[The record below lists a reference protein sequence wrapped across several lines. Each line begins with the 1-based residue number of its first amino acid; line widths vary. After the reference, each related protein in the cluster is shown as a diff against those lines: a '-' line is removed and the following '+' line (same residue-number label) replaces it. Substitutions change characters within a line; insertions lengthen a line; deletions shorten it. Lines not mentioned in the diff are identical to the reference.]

1 MEWIPSIIN
10 HFWWSIVTSD
20 GDADLIWEK
29 VKSIVFHTIN
39 KHKWPGAKKFKKC
52 AHENLTRHDER
63 QTQWMKEDSE
73 AHKALKS
80 VMLDKHLHN
89 DIKYLTNVVNTTS
102 VEVFN
107 NVLLKY
113 LPKQY
118 HFEFEHMEL
127 GAYLAALDTNA
138 NVNRKQAVLNGT
150 ERFKIAWRKST
161 KKRVARVVYEP
172 KSYNYLKKGFRSVY
186 KRAEFKK
193 KKKPAKKRVMA
204 PENPDAKDE
213 IIQRRLKYKRFKN

>member
-1 MEWIPSIIN
+1 MQ
-10 HFWWSIVTSD
+10 
-20 GDADLIWEK
+20 
-29 VKSIVFHTIN
+29 
-39 KHKWPGAKKFKKC
+39 KKC
-52 AHENLTRHDER
+52 AHENLTRHDEL

-138 NVNRKQAVLNGT
+138 NVNRKQAVLNTSGT

-161 KKRVARVVYEP
+161 KKEWLVLFMSPRVIII
-172 KSYNYLKKGFRSVY
+172 S
-186 KRAEFKK
+186 KRAFGLYIKGQNLRRRK
-193 KKKPAKKRVMA
+193 NRLIIIISKRA
-204 PENPDAKDE
+204 FGRYIKGQNL
-213 IIQRRLKYKRFKN
+213 RRRKNRLRNVLWRQKI

>member
-39 KHKWPGAKKFKKC
+39 KHKWPGAKKIKKC
-52 AHENLTRHDER
+52 AHENLTRHDEH

-107 NVLLKY
+107 NVLLNY

-118 HFEFEHMEL
+118 QFEFEHMEL

-138 NVNRKQAVLNGT
+138 NVNRKQAVLNTSGT
-150 ERFKIAWRKST
+150 ERFKFSWRKST
-161 KKRVARVVYEP
+161 KKRVGRV
-172 KSYNYLKKGFRSVY
+172 SCCL
-186 KRAEFKK
+186 
-193 KKKPAKKRVMA
+193 
-204 PENPDAKDE
+204 
-213 IIQRRLKYKRFKN
+213 